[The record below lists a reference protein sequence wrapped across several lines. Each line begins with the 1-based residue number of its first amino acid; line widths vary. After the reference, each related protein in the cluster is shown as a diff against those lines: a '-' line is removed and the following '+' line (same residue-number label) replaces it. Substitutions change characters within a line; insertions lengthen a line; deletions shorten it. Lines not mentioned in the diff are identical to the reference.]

1 MGDPDLREKRAKKFK
16 NPVVKELRNTKGP
29 FKPRVVEPR
38 DKYKREKVSIKNYED
53 YNEEE

>member
-16 NPVVKELRNTKGP
+16 NPIVKELRNTKGP